1 MFDPAYPFTLDRDIW
16 CADHPRPSKVAGL
29 IHGGTVLVTRDA
41 AQVPLAQAVPLPIL
55 GDLVSTPSGRGWFL
69 GWSETDRADGWLTAW
84 IAPTSWSLATEISRP
99 VERWDARRCV
109 LVDGP
114 APAQHELLRLLADTL
129 GGYTN
134 ARRLL
139 LSGPAAGDATTVH
152 VYDDLGEPEGRMPA
166 RRRIP
171 ADAVLDGVFL
181 SDLAAPTRDPG
192 ESEEVAAVRDD
203 NDERA
208 DRALGAVRAYAA
220 ETYFGDPG
228 ESVRTILG
236 DFLGDLRHA
245 CDALGLAWP
254 DVEHAGAVHYRAELH
269 GEP

>member
-1 MFDPAYPFTLDRDIW
+1 MFDPAYPFTIDRDIW
-16 CADHPRPSKVAGL
+16 CVEHPRPSKIAAL
-29 IHGGTVLVTRDA
+29 IHGGVVLVTRDA
-41 AQVPLAQAVPLPIL
+41 AQTHVSQAVPLPVL

-99 VERWDARRCV
+99 VERWDARQCV
-109 LVDGP
+109 LVEGPEP
-114 APAQHELLRLLADTL
+114 APRELLRLLADTL

-139 LSGPAAGDATTVH
+139 LSGSGAGDATAEH
-152 VYDDLGEPEGRMPA
+152 RDNLGEPERRMPA
-166 RRRIP
+166 RRLVP
-171 ADAVLDGVFL
+171 ADADLDEVFL
-181 SDLAAPTRDPG
+181 SDLAAPTRDPD
-192 ESEEVAAVRDD
+192 ETEEVAAVRDD

-208 DRALGAVRAYAA
+208 HRALGGVRAYAA
-220 ETYFGDPG
+220 ETYFGDSG
-228 ESVRTILG
+228 ESVRTVLG

-254 DVEHAGAVHYRAELH
+254 DVHRTGAGHYRAELH